1 MKNLKYFPF
10 ERNRYFYGKLL
21 GVDDFEAEQR
31 YINDKRRLINRF
43 LHGCGVVCGLNVV
56 PVGDDAV
63 SVEPGMALDFAGR
76 EIIVDEPVTRKLTQ
90 IEGFSF
96 DGDEGEGNSSY
107 LYLCIEYAEYE
118 KNEVYSVAGS
128 GAGQQAQYNRIAEGC
143 HLYLTGV
150 EPEQEN
156 NTYYEERKTLYWGNG
171 VRISQ
176 IFPRYARS
184 GSAFDVRVIV
194 ENMGQ
199 KQPISFRYELALDC
213 LKKDGRHWVKVEF
226 DEKNHEKAR
235 RYEIPVTLQANDA
248 AGVCGWAKLREGSFF
263 LSVGGAPVAAQA
275 AVEHTVELTREA
287 VEDVVSRRYFAGAMR
302 EVKSKTYHQ
311 SIYLAKILLFQAGST
326 VVIDD
331 IEEMPFAQYLCS
343 GVLSGIRE
351 LAAARRQTQIL
362 RYLERDARQLERDVR
377 PPERDAWQPE
387 QGARQ
392 PERDARHPERDVR
405 KPEQDARQSERYVRQ
420 PGKSEEKQG
429 AFTPVQTVS
438 GTEVIEL
445 GIGGIRGQKFFTP
458 PITHGLGPGD
468 ISIVCAVAGSASG
481 PSNIYYGEPEIFE
494 DRGREVTARTAVR
507 ADTANGTFVIGIML
521 TEPTTAK
528 RVKLYWTAF
537 CDRTEDRGEK
547 AGRTLFLKPDMIYL
561 KLREDYY
568 FEPVFTGVSDRR
580 VIWSVTEEGGGT
592 IDENGMYTAPAVP
605 GIYEIAARSAA
616 YPKLC
621 ATAYVVVRDI

>member
-31 YINDKRRLINRF
+31 YLNDKRRLINRF

-56 PVGDDAV
+56 AVGDDAV
-63 SVEPGMALDFAGR
+63 SVEAGIALDFAGR
-76 EIIVDEPVTRKLTQ
+76 EIVVDEPVTRKLTQ

-128 GAGQQAQYNRIAEGC
+128 GAGQQAQYNRIAEGY

-150 EPEQEN
+150 EPEQGN
-156 NTYYEERKTLYWGNG
+156 SAYYEERKTLYWGNG

-176 IFPRYARS
+176 IFPRYARG

-263 LSVGGAPVAAQA
+263 LCVGGAPVAAQA

-331 IEEMPFAQYLCS
+331 IEEMPFAQYFCS

-377 PPERDAWQPE
+377 P
-387 QGARQ
+387 
-392 PERDARHPERDVR
+392 
-405 KPEQDARQSERYVRQ
+405 

-481 PSNIYYGEPEIFE
+481 PSNIYYGESEIFE

-507 ADTANGTFVIGIML
+507 ADTANGTFVIGIIL

-537 CDRTEDRGEK
+537 CDRTEDCGEK

-621 ATAYVVVRDI
+621 ATAYVVVRDV

>member
-63 SVEPGMALDFAGR
+63 SVEAGMALDFAGR

-128 GAGQQAQYNRIAEGC
+128 GAGQQAQYNRIAEGY

-156 NTYYEERKTLYWGNG
+156 NAYYEERKTLYWGNG
-171 VRISQ
+171 IRISQ
-176 IFPRYARS
+176 IFPRYATS

-287 VEDVVSRRYFAGAMR
+287 VEDVVSRRYFAEAMR
-302 EVKSKTYHQ
+302 EVKSRTYHQ
-311 SIYLAKILLFQAGST
+311 SIYLAKILLFQAGAT

-362 RYLERDARQLERDVR
+362 RYLER
-377 PPERDAWQPE
+377 
-387 QGARQ
+387 GARQ
-392 PERDARHPERDVR
+392 PE
-405 KPEQDARQSERYVRQ
+405 QDAWH
-420 PGKSEEKQG
+420 PAKGEEKQDPC
-429 AFTPVQTVS
+429 TPVQTVS

-445 GIGGIRGQKFFTP
+445 GIGGVRGQKFFTP

-494 DRGREVTARTAVR
+494 DCGREVAARTAVR

-537 CDRTEDRGEK
+537 CDRTEDCGEK
-547 AGRTLFLKPDMIYL
+547 NGRTLFLKPDMIYL

-580 VIWSVTEEGGGT
+580 VIWSVTEECGGT

-621 ATAYVVVRDI
+621 ATAYVVVRDV

>member
-143 HLYLTGV
+143 HIYLTGV
-150 EPEQEN
+150 EPEQES

-176 IFPRYARS
+176 IFPRCARS

-226 DEKNHEKAR
+226 DEKNYEKAR

-263 LSVGGAPVAAQA
+263 LSLGGAPVAAQA
-275 AVEHTVELTREA
+275 AAEHTVELTREA
-287 VEDVVSRRYFAGAMR
+287 VEDVVSRRYFAEAMR
-302 EVKSKTYHQ
+302 EVKSRTYHQ
-311 SIYLAKILLFQAGST
+311 SIYLARILLFQAGAT

-362 RYLERDARQLERDVR
+362 RYLE
-377 PPERDAWQPE
+377 

-392 PERDARHPERDVR
+392 PERDTR
-405 KPEQDARQSERYVRQ
+405 KPEQDAWH
-420 PGKSEEKQG
+420 PGKSEEKQDPC
-429 AFTPVQTVS
+429 TPVQTVS

-445 GIGGIRGQKFFTP
+445 GIGGVRGQKFFTP

-494 DRGREVTARTAVR
+494 DCGREVAARTAVR

-537 CDRTEDRGEK
+537 CDRTEDCGDK
-547 AGRTLFLKPDMIYL
+547 AGKTLFLKPDMIYL

-621 ATAYVVVRDI
+621 ATAYVVVRDV

>member
-96 DGDEGEGNSSY
+96 DGDEGEGNNSY

-184 GSAFDVRVIV
+184 GSVFDVRVIV

-226 DEKNHEKAR
+226 DEKNFEKAR

-287 VEDVVSRRYFAGAMR
+287 VEDVVSRRYLAGAMR

-362 RYLERDARQLERDVR
+362 RYLEQGVRQPELGVR
-377 PPERDAWQPE
+377 QPEQGVWQPE
-387 QGARQ
+387 RGARQ
-392 PERDARHPERDVR
+392 PERDTR
-405 KPEQDARQSERYVRQ
+405 KPEQDARQSERHVRQ

-445 GIGGIRGQKFFTP
+445 GIGGVRGQKFFTP

-481 PSNIYYGEPEIFE
+481 PSSIYYGEPEIFE
-494 DRGREVTARTAVR
+494 DPGREVAARTAVK

-547 AGRTLFLKPDMIYL
+547 AGKTLFLKPDMIYL

-621 ATAYVVVRDI
+621 ATAYVVVRDV

>member
-21 GVDDFEAEQR
+21 GVDDFEAEQK

-63 SVEPGMALDFAGR
+63 SVEAGMALDFAGR

-128 GAGQQAQYNRIAEGC
+128 GAGQQAQYNRIAEGY

-156 NTYYEERKTLYWGNG
+156 NAYYEERKTLYWGNG
-171 VRISQ
+171 IRISQ
-176 IFPRYARS
+176 IFPRYATS

-287 VEDVVSRRYFAGAMR
+287 VEDVVSRRYFAEAMR
-302 EVKSKTYHQ
+302 EVKSRTYHQ
-311 SIYLAKILLFQAGST
+311 SIYLAKILLFQAGAT

-362 RYLERDARQLERDVR
+362 RYLER
-377 PPERDAWQPE
+377 
-387 QGARQ
+387 GARQ
-392 PERDARHPERDVR
+392 PE
-405 KPEQDARQSERYVRQ
+405 QDAWH
-420 PGKSEEKQG
+420 PAKGEEKQDPC
-429 AFTPVQTVS
+429 TPVQTVS

-445 GIGGIRGQKFFTP
+445 GIGGVRGQKFFTP

-481 PSNIYYGEPEIFE
+481 PSGIYYGEPGIFE
-494 DRGREVTARTAVR
+494 DCGREVAARTAVR

-537 CDRTEDRGEK
+537 CDRTEDCGEK
-547 AGRTLFLKPDMIYL
+547 NGRTLFLKPDMIYL

-580 VIWSVTEEGGGT
+580 VIWSVTEEGGGA

-621 ATAYVVVRDI
+621 ATAYVVVRDV